1 MIVVGRIHAS
11 GPATVAYLL
20 SDHGLLYNILL
31 SRVNANLILWANR
44 ELLCTGTPIS
54 FVPSQTPVTK
64 RSLISRMTLSM
75 LLFMGIAFLAD
86 HASAQE
92 AILKSIQ
99 E

>member
-1 MIVVGRIHAS
+1 
-11 GPATVAYLL
+11 
-20 SDHGLLYNILL
+20 
-31 SRVNANLILWANR
+31 
-44 ELLCTGTPIS
+44 
-54 FVPSQTPVTK
+54 
-64 RSLISRMTLSM
+64 MTLSM